1 MKKLLLFVALT
12 VLFFE
17 GKAQDES
24 EIQGFRIGAGTTLAI
39 PISNLDGTS
48 IGYGVDV
55 LAHYGLSDNLAVTL
69 DAGYIGLLGKAGVG
83 SSNLFPLRAG
93 IRYFPVSRLFLGAK
107 AGIGILSVAGTSI
120 TTTAYSVG
128 AGFMISSKFDVGVAY
143 EGYSKNGSFG
153 YIGLRLG
160 RTF

>member
-17 GKAQDES
+17 GKAQEES
-24 EIQGFRIGAGTTLAI
+24 EIQGFRIGVGTTLAL
-39 PISNLDGTS
+39 PVSNLDGIS

-55 LAHYGLSDNLAVTL
+55 LAHYGVTDNFAVTL
-69 DAGYIGLLGKAGVG
+69 DAGYIGLLGKAGFG
-83 SSNLFPLRAG
+83 SSNLFPVRAG
-93 IRYFPVSRLFLGAK
+93 IRYFPISRLFLGAK
-107 AGIGILSVAGTSI
+107 AGIGILSVDGTSI

-128 AGFMISSKFDVGVAY
+128 AGFMISPKFDVGAVY